1 MEILNFFNVKTR
13 TITTVFETYHS
24 LLNIGDTFKANNIL
38 ISKIEIKEPE
48 KPLHIVK
55 RTFTSIRVKLGN
67 LLIKLGNFI
76 LTKKFTKE
84 KEVIVKYQFPW
95 WKK

>member
-1 MEILNFFNVKTR
+1 MEILNFFNLKTR
-13 TITTVFETYHS
+13 SITTVFETYHT
-24 LLNIGDTFKANNIL
+24 LLNVGDTFKANNIL

-55 RTFTSIRVKLGN
+55 RSFTSIRVKFGN
-67 LLIKLGNFI
+67 LLIKFGNFI
-76 LTKKFTKE
+76 LTKKFTKQ
-84 KEVIVKYQFPW
+84 KEVIVKYQYPW